1 MTAITARLSTAL
13 ADRYQIESRLGEGGM
28 ATVYL
33 AEDLTHKRL
42 DGHALLPMVKEFL
55 LRHRRNAMKS
65 ASWLLAVVALG
76 ACGQDTPMPASGE
89 LVFRVRVA
97 DLGIQSSTRA
107 EGRSPDDEIELRV
120 RGELFEPPHE
130 VTAGSR
136 EQADQR
142 SPIAASGSAFSAF
155 IADDADW
162 IVSNFAKQDRE
173 AVQSMLANQQMRTRN
188 REVLARHESYKI
200 VARAAYVTDVTY
212 ELLFIRYGDGSGS
225 GFVET
230 YVSEDGR
237 WKRTNALSSDEGFD
251 LMWAA
256 FRTDGVTEAR

>member
-1 MTAITARLSTAL
+1 MRMVPQRVMFAAPAARVAASLLVAL
-13 ADRYQIESRLGEGGM
+13 
-28 ATVYL
+28 
-33 AEDLTHKRL
+33 
-42 DGHALLPMVKEFL
+42 
-55 LRHRRNAMKS
+55 
-65 ASWLLAVVALG
+65 VALG
-76 ACGQDTPMPASGE
+76 ACGQDTPGSASGE

-97 DLGIQSSTRA
+97 DLGIQSSPLA
-107 EGRSPDDEIELRV
+107 EGRSPDEEVELRV
-120 RGELFEPPHE
+120 AGELFEPPHE

-162 IVSNFAKQDRE
+162 IVSNFARQDRE
-173 AVQSMLANQQMRTRN
+173 AIQSMLANQQMRTRN

-200 VARAAYVTDVTY
+200 FARAAYVTDAAY
-212 ELLFIRYGDGSGS
+212 ELLFIRYGDGSE
-225 GFVET
+225 FVET
-230 YVSEDGR
+230 YVNEDGR

-256 FRTDGVTEAR
+256 FRTDGVAVAR